1 MGQDQRA
8 TSKRIGGAGNSK
20 KEEETERCWKK
31 TDYRSHQTPV
41 SSYQG
46 GTEKGY
52 IAGIEEGES
61 ESIAT
66 VTARDLANVTQSR
79 LYSIATL
86 AAVFIF
92 SGSQAHEQTIESL
105 IIGPRRGNLWVT
117 VSVSEPA
124 R

>member
-1 MGQDQRA
+1 
-8 TSKRIGGAGNSK
+8 
-20 KEEETERCWKK
+20 
-31 TDYRSHQTPV
+31 V

-66 VTARDLANVTQSR
+66 VTARDLATNVTQSR

-105 IIGPRRGNLWVT
+105 IIGRQK
-117 VSVSEPA
+117 
-124 R
+124 